1 MQIFRSSKSK
11 NISSNEN
18 DNDNASNS
26 RLAKLIAKNS
36 NKIKYF
42 EINVTLSNTYLL
54 RVKSG

>member
-1 MQIFRSSKSK
+1 MQIFRSPKSK